1 MGSEVLL
8 RWSPHVMM
16 EYHVEFWRDD
26 VRVRFFDSEGHWTI
40 DEATQRVRNLLHEMM
55 RSPSMK
61 DWTGCRF
68 EIVRSDGCSIVQVP
82 IMRAM
87 GAIARYTGH

>member
-1 MGSEVLL
+1 MRSEDLL
-8 RWSPHVMM
+8 RWSPHGVT
-16 EYHVEFWRDD
+16 EYHVEFWRGD
-26 VRVRFFDSEGHWTI
+26 VRVRFFDSKGLWTI
-40 DEATQRVRNLLHEMM
+40 NEAAQRVRDLIADLM
-55 RSPSMK
+55 RKPSME

-68 EIVRSDGCSIVQVP
+68 EIVRSDGRSIVQVP